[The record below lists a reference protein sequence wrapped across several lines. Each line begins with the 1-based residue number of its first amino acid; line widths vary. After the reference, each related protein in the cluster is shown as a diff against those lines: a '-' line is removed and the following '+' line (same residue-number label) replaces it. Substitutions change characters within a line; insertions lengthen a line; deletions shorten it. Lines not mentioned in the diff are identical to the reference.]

1 MSAEHLSDSCLFCK
15 IIKGDIPSCKII
27 ETEKSYSFL
36 DINPL
41 SEGHA
46 LVIPK
51 YHAEFFH
58 QVPDDILADMLPV
71 AKKVALA
78 IGLADGQYN
87 LLQNNGRMAHQEVPH
102 VHFHIIPKPN
112 PEQGLIVGWPQL
124 KDVSQDQLKNTLGR
138 IKEKL

>member
-1 MSAEHLSDSCLFCK
+1 MSTEHLSDSCLFCK

-27 ETEKSYSFL
+27 ETDKSYSFL

-124 KDVSQDQLKNTLGR
+124 KDVTQDQLKNTLGR

>member
-1 MSAEHLSDSCLFCK
+1 MSRGE
-15 IIKGDIPSCKII
+15 IPSHKVA
-27 ETEKSYSFL
+27 ETDKSYAFL

-41 SEGHA
+41 SEGHM

-58 QVPDDILADMLPV
+58 QVPDEYLADILPLAR
-71 AKKVALA
+71 KCALA
-78 IGLADGQYN
+78 SGLGEGQYN
-87 LLQNNGRMAHQEVPH
+87 LLQNNGPMAHQVVPH

-112 PEQGLIVGWPQL
+112 PEQGLKVGWPQQQ
-124 KDVSQDQLKNTLGR
+124 VTQDQLKATLQR

>member
-1 MSAEHLSDSCLFCK
+1 MSHEHLKADCIFCK
-15 IIKGDIPSCKII
+15 IIKGEIPSHKIA

-46 LVIPK
+46 LIIPK

-58 QVPDDILADMLPV
+58 QVPDDVLADMLPL

-78 IGLADGQYN
+78 IGLGDGQYN

-112 PEQGLIVGWPQL
+112 PQEGLKIGWDQQKVNQDNL
-124 KDVSQDQLKNTLGR
+124 KSLLGR

>member
-1 MSAEHLSDSCLFCK
+1 MTQHLDDNCLFCK
-15 IIKGDIPSCKII
+15 IIKGEIPSFKIA
-27 ETEKSYSFL
+27 ETEKSYCFL

-51 YHAEFFH
+51 YHAEFLH
-58 QVPDDILADMLPV
+58 QVPDDVLADMLPL
-71 AKKVALA
+71 AKKAALA
-78 IGLADGQYN
+78 NGLDQSQYN
-87 LLQNNGRMAHQEVPH
+87 ILQNNGPMAHQVVKH

-112 PEQGLIVGWPQL
+112 PEQGLKIVWDQL
-124 KDVSQDQLKNTLGR
+124 TVSQDDLKKTLGH